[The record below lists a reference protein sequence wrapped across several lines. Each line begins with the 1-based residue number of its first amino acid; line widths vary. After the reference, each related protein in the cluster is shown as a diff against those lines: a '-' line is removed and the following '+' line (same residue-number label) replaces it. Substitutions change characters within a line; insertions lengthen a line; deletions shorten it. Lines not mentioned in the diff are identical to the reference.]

1 MTMALSAPLQRGL
14 YAQIAAAPELAQ
26 LAGRIFDDAPH
37 AAQDAGEGAYVTLG
51 DETVT
56 PWSTATEQGAA
67 HVVTIRV
74 YAPVRG
80 FLSVKETAASLVRIL
95 AAAPPVLSRGAV
107 VTHQFVRSETRRE
120 EGGALRRIDLV
131 FRFVIEDEA

>member
-14 YAQIAAAPELAQ
+14 YEQIAAAPELAQ
-26 LAGRIFDDAPH
+26 LVGRIFDDAPH
-37 AAQDAGEGAYVTLG
+37 AAHEAGEGAYVTLG

-56 PWSTATEQGAA
+56 PRNTATEQGAA

-80 FLSVKETAASLVRIL
+80 FLSVKEIAASLVRIL
-95 AAAPPVLSRGAV
+95 VDAPPVLSRGAV
-107 VTHQFVRSETRRE
+107 VTHQFVRAETRRE